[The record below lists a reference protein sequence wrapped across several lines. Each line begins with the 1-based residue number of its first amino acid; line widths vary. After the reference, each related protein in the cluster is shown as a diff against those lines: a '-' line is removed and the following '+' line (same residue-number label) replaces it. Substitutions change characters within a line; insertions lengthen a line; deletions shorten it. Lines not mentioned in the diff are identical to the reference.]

1 MFSKKPAARPYP
13 EKQPSKPMARGNSS
27 GGQGTFSVIGQDVTI
42 TGNIAATTELHV
54 DGRID
59 GDIAC
64 ASLVQGEASTINGAI
79 DAETA
84 RVAGTVQGSIVAR
97 DLVVLASARVEGDVR
112 YDSITIE
119 QGAQVEGKF
128 AHRDGGQAQSSGQGK
143 QKSADAP
150 EKDEL
155 VLTVAS

>member
-1 MFSKKPAARPYP
+1 MFSKKPDRPEIKTVARN
-13 EKQPSKPMARGNSS
+13 QSS
-27 GGQGTFSVIGQDVTI
+27 GGAGTFSVIGQDVTI
-42 TGNIAATTELHV
+42 IGNIAATTELHV

-59 GDIAC
+59 GDIEC

-79 DAETA
+79 NAETA
-84 RVAGTVQGSIVAR
+84 RIAGTVQGSIVAR
-97 DLVVLASARVEGDVR
+97 DLVVLASARVDGDVR

-128 AHRDGGQAQSSGQGK
+128 AHRDTAQPVPKSDQGENRGGTAGFDETGK
-143 QKSADAP
+143 P
-150 EKDEL
+150 